1 MYAGVIVIDGNRLR
15 FAVSDWKVM
24 LALKM
29 LRIRLREIIAQ
40 SFRVPSRPLSLQ
52 QQVWFDIWQ
61 RMFSQEW
68 LLKDKSKV

>member
-24 LALKM
+24 LCLKM
-29 LRIRLREIIAQ
+29 LRTRLREIIAQ
-40 SFRVPSRPLSLQ
+40 SFRTPGRSLSPQ

-61 RMFSQEW
+61 RMFSQEG
-68 LLKDKSKV
+68 LLKDKSKG